1 MRVKISVVELPN
13 AEAAIISPEKF
24 REYLLSPTHPI
35 GRYKAALFRL
45 YGYRQDRWDVLE
57 NDIRSILTNS
67 ADVLESTEY
76 GTKYVVR
83 GSITGPG
90 GRTLAIVTV
99 WIILTSEDAPRFV
112 TAYPEA

>member
-1 MRVKISVVELPN
+1 VELPN
-13 AEAAIISPEKF
+13 AEAAIISPEKLC
-24 REYLLSPTHPI
+24 EYLLSPSHPI

-45 YGYRQDRWDVLE
+45 YGYDQDHWEALE
-57 NDIRSILTNS
+57 NDVRSILTNS

-83 GSITGPG
+83 GSITGPS

-99 WIILTSEDAPRFV
+99 WIILINEDAPRFV
-112 TAYPEA
+112 TAYPED

>member
-1 MRVKISVVELPN
+1 MELPN
-13 AEAAIISPEKF
+13 AAAATIAPEKL
-24 REYLLSPTHPI
+24 REYLLSPSHPI

-45 YGYRQDRWDVLE
+45 YGYGQDRWEVLE

-83 GSITGPG
+83 GSIIGPS

-99 WIILTSEDAPRFV
+99 WIILISEDTPRFV
-112 TAYPEA
+112 TAYPED